1 VGKSDKKDPIRKLLA
16 GCTPSLFL
24 GNPPG
29 TVAIMQSKVVDA
41 GGDPDAVLAWVKE
54 HGGQRDS
61 MLSTSAQCR
70 RGFGPRP
77 RHMTKPFYVIP
88 EDALK

>member
-1 VGKSDKKDPIRKLLA
+1 VPKTKKDPIQKLLA

-24 GNPPG
+24 GNPSG
-29 TVAIMQSKVVDA
+29 TVAIMQSKIVDA
-41 GGDPDAVLAWVKE
+41 GGDPDEVLVWVKE
-54 HGGQRDS
+54 HGGQQDA

-77 RHMTKPFYVIP
+77 KHMTKPFYVIP

>member
-1 VGKSDKKDPIRKLLA
+1 
-16 GCTPSLFL
+16 
-24 GNPPG
+24 
-29 TVAIMQSKVVDA
+29 
-41 GGDPDAVLAWVKE
+41 
-54 HGGQRDS
+54 

-77 RHMTKPFYVIP
+77 RHMTKTFYVIP

>member
-1 VGKSDKKDPIRKLLA
+1 MTKTKKDPIRKLLA

-29 TVAIMQSKVVDA
+29 TVAIMQTKVVEA
-41 GGDPDAVLAWVKE
+41 GGDPDAVLTWVTE
-54 HGGQRDS
+54 HGGERDA

-77 RHMTKPFYVIP
+77 RHLTKTFYVIP
-88 EDALK
+88 EDALR